1 MARGARGGEAMAMRI
16 CRTAF
21 VGVIFA
27 GLLSN
32 PADLGS
38 CGPFVPTAAF
48 TFWKMPEDA
57 AGRFARGELGII
69 QPRYPRFYLII
80 AYRYLA
86 GIGLN
91 AEERAALL
99 GPKPASRSP
108 FFGQLPAALELWQKA
123 RSRVIAGVAPPG
135 ITPYKTMT

>member
-1 MARGARGGEAMAMRI
+1 MAMRI

-32 PADLGS
+32 PGDLGS

-91 AEERAALL
+91 AEERAALF
-99 GPKPASRSP
+99 GPQPVVQSP
-108 FFGQLPAALELWQKA
+108 F
-123 RSRVIAGVAPPG
+123 
-135 ITPYKTMT
+135 